1 MLHEG
6 NQHVVDR

>member
-1 MLHEG
+1 MLQKG